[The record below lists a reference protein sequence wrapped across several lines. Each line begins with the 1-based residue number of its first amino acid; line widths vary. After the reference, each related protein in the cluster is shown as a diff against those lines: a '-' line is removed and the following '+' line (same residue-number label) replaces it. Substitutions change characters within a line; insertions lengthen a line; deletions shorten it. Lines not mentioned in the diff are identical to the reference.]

1 MSIEMQ
7 VSTAPSV
14 ELSAEQA
21 LVLNAVSPRI
31 KSVEHSGTNT
41 VVIIEDINGDHTIN
55 IPDGQQGPQ
64 GEQGVQGEQGI
75 QGETGA
81 TGNGIA
87 SVTLNADYTLTIT
100 YTNGQSV
107 TTTSIRGEKGETGS
121 TGATGADGYSPTVTV
136 TDITGGHR
144 VSVTDKNGTQT
155 FDVLDGQDGTDGTDG
170 TDGVSPTVSVT
181 DISGGHTVTIT
192 DAEHPSGQSFNV
204 MDGTN
209 GQDGR
214 GVPSGGTQGQML
226 VKKTG
231 TDYDTEWANPPSVPV
246 TDVQVNGT
254 SVLSSGVANV
264 PVASPTNYGV
274 TKTQAP
280 YRLIKTFAITQN
292 LYSIYINRDD
302 NNQEFAL
309 TDAIV
314 LFSGVLS
321 NGTGNCAISCNNGQA
336 IGDSSDTA
344 AFVTMR
350 NGFSTTAQTRTAE
363 MHIQGGRFFGYAM
376 SGSTTNRYA
385 PVYIDQNRNSTGVV
399 ECGPIYELFIKCLN
413 YYYVSEGTITIYGR

>member
-7 VSTAPSV
+7 VSTAPNV
-14 ELSAEQA
+14 EMSAEQA
-21 LVLNAVSPRI
+21 LVLEAVSPRI

-41 VVIIEDINGDHTIN
+41 IVVIEDINGDHTIN

-87 SVTLNADYTLTIT
+87 SVSLNPDYTLTIT

-107 TTTSIRGEKGETGS
+107 TTTSIRGEKGETGA
-121 TGATGADGYSPTVTV
+121 TGATGADGYSPTVSV

-144 VSVTDKNGTQT
+144 VSITDKNGTQT
-155 FDVLDGQDGTDGTDG
+155 FDVLDGQDGTNGTNG
-170 TDGVSPTVSVT
+170 ADGVSPTVTVT

-192 DAEHPSGQSFNV
+192 DADHPSGQSFNV
-204 MDGTN
+204 MDGVT
-209 GQDGR
+209 
-214 GVPSGGTQGQML
+214 PT
-226 VKKTG
+226 
-231 TDYDTEWANPPSVPV
+231 VPV
-246 TDVQVNGT
+246 TDVQINGT
-254 SVLSSGVANV
+254 SILSNGVANV
-264 PVASPTNYGV
+264 PIASPTNYGV

-309 TDAIV
+309 TDVIV

-321 NGTGNCAISCNNGQA
+321 NGTGNCAISCNNGQT

-344 AFVTMR
+344 AFVNMR

-413 YYYVSEGTITIYGR
+413 YYYVSEGTIYVYGR